1 MSFSNRFTRGL
12 SGHRPRKSWINMD
25 LQKEDKKIGNS
36 LNSQEQTG
44 TELDRRIF
52 HLRTL
57 YDVSKDIFGIVETET
72 ILRNFL
78 LMTMGNFGAY
88 RGFLFILDAG
98 SAEILHLVNLGFR
111 EDDTDRLRSA
121 VQSLSEPHRRQKKIP
136 DDQDLLRALPLPP
149 SVLFSVPFMVEAGTV
164 GLLGLGT
171 KLIGENYTEDDKELL
186 ITLVNNLV
194 IAFKNARAFE
204 RIQGLNLDLQQT
216 NIELERALTDLRAS
230 LRKIEILE
238 RVKANLSKFV
248 PTTVTRLIDKSPTG
262 AIPELE
268 ERNLSV
274 LFADIEGY
282 TGLCERLGD
291 TMVHDII
298 ERHFSVFMD
307 AIYRNNGDVNET
319 AGDGLMVLFM
329 NEDPQTSAL
338 EAVRAALAI
347 REQTLTIKEQFSQL
361 YRPLDVNMGIN
372 SGRALVGAAK
382 FESITGSRWTYTAR
396 GTLTNVAARISALG
410 SKGSLLLSGSTADRI
425 KAHFT
430 PLSRGRFKLKNVSEE
445 VEVFE
450 LP

>member
-1 MSFSNRFTRGL
+1 MDVQKQEGKIKTSL
-12 SGHRPRKSWINMD
+12 KS
-25 LQKEDKKIGNS
+25 E
-36 LNSQEQTG
+36 EETG
-44 TELDRRIF
+44 IELDRRIF

-57 YDVSKDIFGIVETET
+57 YDVSKDILGIVETET

-88 RGFLFILDAG
+88 RGFIFILDAA
-98 SAEILHLVNLGFR
+98 SAQIVHFVNLGFR
-111 EDDTDRLRSA
+111 EDDAERLCSA
-121 VQSLSEPHRRQKKIP
+121 VQTFSGWPKPQ
-136 DDQDLLRALPLPP
+136 DQLHKNHDPLRVLPLPP
-149 SVLFSVPFMVEAGTV
+149 SVLFSVPFLVDAGAV
-164 GLLGLGT
+164 GLIGLGT
-171 KLIGENYTEDDKELL
+171 KLIGDTYSENDKELL

-194 IAFKNARAFE
+194 IALKNARSFD
-204 RIQGLNLDLQQT
+204 RIRRLNLDLQQS
-216 NIELERALTDLRAS
+216 NIELERALSDLRAS

-238 RVKANLSKFV
+238 SVKANLSKFV

-262 AIPELE
+262 GIPELE
-268 ERNLSV
+268 ERDLSV

-291 TMVHDII
+291 TTVHDII

-329 NEDPQTSAL
+329 NEDPRTGAL
-338 EAVRAALAI
+338 DAVRAALTI
-347 REQTLTIKEQFSQL
+347 REQTFKIKEQFSQL
-361 YRPLDVNMGIN
+361 QRPLDVNMGIN

-382 FESITGSRWTYTAR
+382 FESLTGSRWTYTAR

-410 SKGSLLLSGSTADRI
+410 SQGTLLLSATTADRI
-425 KAHFT
+425 KAHYT
-430 PLSRGRFKLKNVSEE
+430 PVSRGRFKLKNVSEE

-450 LP
+450 LPRGPRGPFPG